1 MFAIIRNNRAS
12 QSARC
17 LRSSGIIELHLRRL
31 VSRWLT
37 GLGHVVHDLGDP
49 ALQEEL
55 VSSPEV
61 RRMALTM
68 VMMTTMVMMMSIAN
82 NEQDTFLSFEE
93 QDDYFDIS
101 RHYFLQAWIMDKLE
115 DGKTKV
121 AVLPTSQ

>member
-1 MFAIIRNNRAS
+1 
-12 QSARC
+12 
-17 LRSSGIIELHLRRL
+17 
-31 VSRWLT
+31 
-37 GLGHVVHDLGDP
+37 
-49 ALQEEL
+49 
-55 VSSPEV
+55 
-61 RRMALTM
+61 MALTMVMMITM

-101 RHYFLQAWIMDKLE
+101 RHYFLQAWIMDKLQ

>member
-1 MFAIIRNNRAS
+1 
-12 QSARC
+12 
-17 LRSSGIIELHLRRL
+17 
-31 VSRWLT
+31 
-37 GLGHVVHDLGDP
+37 
-49 ALQEEL
+49 
-55 VSSPEV
+55 
-61 RRMALTM
+61 MALTM

>member
-1 MFAIIRNNRAS
+1 MR
-12 QSARC
+12 
-17 LRSSGIIELHLRRL
+17 LSGIIELHLRRL

-68 VMMTTMVMMMSIAN
+68 VMMITMVMMTTMVMMMSIAN

-93 QDDYFDIS
+93 QDDDFDIS
-101 RHYFLQAWIMDKLE
+101 RHYFLQAWIMDKLQ